1 MTRTRS
7 WARTLCSSGAIAM
20 AALASSGAT
29 ARTITLAEAL
39 AQAEENSQLLRASQA
54 SVTAA
59 EARAQQ
65 AGVSPNPELEVE
77 VENVLGT
84 GPYSGFGGTEL
95 TVAVGQRFERGGK
108 RSARQALARA
118 EVDLA
123 NANLAR
129 ARADVLRDVRTAF
142 VDAVSTEERLA
153 LSRDTVSRAEELART
168 ARLMVETGRDPPLRQ
183 LRAEAAL
190 AEARAAT
197 EQARAEAEQA
207 ERALATLIGMSDED
221 LDLQGPFTESMPP
234 NTAREGEPIAIRI
247 ADAERRIAEAR
258 IEVERST
265 GVADITARA
274 GLRGHKDTND
284 VALIGGITLPL
295 TIRDRNR
302 GGIEAARAELLAAEA
317 RAAQARLDAAREA
330 RDAQALLTAAEAR
343 LRALEGAGLEQA
355 QEAVRVARIGYGA
368 GKFSLLDVLDAEA
381 ALATARTSII
391 EARRDRARALAALE
405 RARAQ

>member
-1 MTRTRS
+1 
-7 WARTLCSSGAIAM
+7 M

>member
-7 WARTLCSSGAIAM
+7 RARTLCSSAAITL
-20 AALASSGAT
+20 AALASSGVM
-29 ARTITLAEAL
+29 ARALTLPEAL
-39 AQAEENSQLLRASQA
+39 ARAEENSQLLRASQA

-59 EARAQQ
+59 EARARQ

-108 RSARQALARA
+108 RNARRMLARA

-123 NANLAR
+123 TATLAR
-129 ARADVLRDVRTAF
+129 TRADLIRDVRTAF

-153 LSRDTVSRAEELART
+153 LSRETVARAEELART

-190 AEARAAT
+190 AEARAA
-197 EQARAEAEQA
+197 AEQA
-207 ERALATLIGMSDED
+207 GAEAGQAERSLAALTGIVDED
-221 LDLQGPFTESMPP
+221 LDLEGPVAEGFVL
-234 NTAREGEPIAIRI
+234 NAARDGEPIAIRI
-247 ADAERRIAEAR
+247 AEAERRVAEAR
-258 IEVERST
+258 IDVERST

-274 GLRGHKDTND
+274 GLRGHKESND
-284 VALIGGITLPL
+284 VALVGGISLPL
-295 TIRDRNR
+295 AIRDRNR
-302 GGIEAARAELLAAEA
+302 GGVEAARAELLAAEA
-317 RAAQARLDAAREA
+317 RAAQARLDSVREA
-330 RDAQALLTAAEAR
+330 RDAQALLSAAEAR
-343 LRALEGAGLEQA
+343 MRALEGAGLKQA
-355 QEAVRVARIGYGA
+355 EEAVRVARIGYGA

-381 ALATARTSII
+381 ALNTARTSII

-405 RARAQ
+405 RAQAQ